1 MFFSLCNTL
10 FAHRPDGRL
19 RSCIS
24 NIRNIYGAIEMYNMD
39 NIEHFTKL
47 DEDGFKLLK
56 KGHYLKEITKP
67 ESKCEYK
74 SMGNLS
80 DRGIIYCV
88 YHGDIEQLV
97 SCEYYK
103 YDQDKYKKIPQNI
116 IDEEF
121 NNNLDL
127 VKREKSLYEEEIRK
141 HNASKFFWHSMIFI
155 IISLTVIIGFIDL
168 CKIIINFISKLK
180 INK

>member
-1 MFFSLCNTL
+1 MKNKCLFALVIMFFSLCNTL

-67 ESKCEYK
+67 EFK
-74 SMGNLS
+74 
-80 DRGIIYCV
+80 
-88 YHGDIEQLV
+88 
-97 SCEYYK
+97 
-103 YDQDKYKKIPQNI
+103 
-116 IDEEF
+116 
-121 NNNLDL
+121 
-127 VKREKSLYEEEIRK
+127 EEIKAEPENETKDKELRIALHCQNK
-141 HNASKFFWHSMIFI
+141 NKY
-155 IISLTVIIGFIDL
+155 VRERY
-168 CKIIINFISKLK
+168 CKGRLVEVQINS
-180 INK
+180 